1 MNTSERKDPITQ
13 WGQDMLDLSWDIVR
27 KLDSSYRAY
36 KSANKRASAMYWLFI
51 CTGSLLAGM
60 LTGVNHWAAR
70 AAGILLI
77 VSTVAAMIWNR
88 AAIER
93 EAKLFSEEERDVD

>member
-1 MNTSERKDPITQ
+1 MNKDPITQ

-36 KSANKRASAMYWLFI
+36 KSASKRASVMYLLFI

-60 LTGVNHWAAR
+60 LTGVGHWAAK

-77 VSTVAAMIWNR
+77 VSTVAAMIWNWV
-88 AAIER
+88 ASER
-93 EAKLFSEEERDVD
+93 EAKLFSEEERDAD